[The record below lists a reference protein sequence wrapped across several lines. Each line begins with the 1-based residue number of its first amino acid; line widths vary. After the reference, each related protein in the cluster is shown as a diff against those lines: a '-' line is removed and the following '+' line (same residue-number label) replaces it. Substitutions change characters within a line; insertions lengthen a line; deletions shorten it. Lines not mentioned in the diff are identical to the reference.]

1 MKTIFKKWFVGLLA
15 AVATLAG
22 GCSDPDGIVEE
33 LDVDRVFSPLNF
45 EVLLENNVN
54 ATFSW
59 TVIFISSIKFFSLIM
74 VVDCSGSSSPIS
86 QV

>member
-1 MKTIFKKWFVGLLA
+1 MKTIFKKWTIGLLA

-22 GCSDPDGIVEE
+22 GCTDPDGIVEE

-59 TVIFISSIKFFSLIM
+59 IVSNGIENYQL
-74 VVDCSGSSSPIS
+74 DL
-86 QV
+86 Q